1 LLAAVAVAVVALEAA
16 VVAQVISCLFLL
28 LELLQA
34 PLIQL
39 RLVAVATEGLR
50 VPGLLVVILYLAIL
64 RR

>member
-16 VVAQVISCLFLL
+16 AVAQVVSCLFLL

-34 PLIQL
+34 PLIRS